1 MSTYR
6 ELTAAVLRYAEA
18 VARERAAAAAHAEAD
33 EVYRLATCDA
43 IDLEASDRE
52 AHLKPPTA
60 TQNCMGF
67 TSGPNHSA
75 QIDPDASGHASAMAA
90 ITVEYARAEAMRTE
104 VHSVLA
110 GREME
115 AAEASLLEVVAD
127 LTPGDHPVKPAAP
140 AEQPTRPAQSATAD
154 DTIGES
160 A

>member
-1 MSTYR
+1 VSTYR

-67 TSGPNHSA
+67 TSGPNHST
-75 QIDPDASGHASAMAA
+75 QIDPDASGRASAIGA
-90 ITVEYARAEAMRTE
+90 ITFEHARAEALRAE
-104 VHSVLA
+104 VRSVLA
-110 GREME
+110 GREVE
-115 AAEASLLEVVAD
+115 AAEASLLEVVAN
-127 LTPGDHPVKPAAP
+127 LIPGDLPVERTAPVKK
-140 AEQPTRPAQSATAD
+140 PTQSATAD
-154 DTIGES
+154 DTIGE
-160 A
+160 AE

>member
-43 IDLEASDRE
+43 IDLEAADRE
-52 AHLKPPTA
+52 AHLKPPTE

-67 TSGPNHSA
+67 TSGPNHST
-75 QIDPDASGHASAMAA
+75 QIDPDASGYASAMAA

-104 VHSVLA
+104 VHAVKA
-110 GREME
+110 AREVE
-115 AAEASLLEVVAD
+115 AAQANLLEVAAN
-127 LTPGDHPVKPAAP
+127 LTPGDLPVERTAP
-140 AEQPTRPAQSATAD
+140 VEQPTQSATAD
-154 DTIGES
+154 DTIGE
-160 A
+160 AA